1 MTDRVYLHIGA
12 PKTGT
17 TYLQEVL
24 DTNRQAMKLAGL
36 LYPKLPGIAHHSAL
50 WDLREM
56 WKEREFNVEVRGH
69 WDRVVRKVLAWEGPT
84 AVLSSELFVYAE
96 PAEIARALTSFGDI
110 DVHVI
115 YTARD
120 LVRQV
125 PAVWQERLKNQH
137 TMRYDAFVSDVI
149 GRSRSGMARSF
160 WLAQDAPK
168 ALARWSTG
176 IPAEHVHVV
185 TMPPSGSAPDLL
197 WNRFAAVVGLD
208 GTQYVA
214 DVPAT
219 NTSFGAV
226 EAEVLRRLNER
237 QAGDLN
243 PAAYRRVVRNGLF
256 DVLDQVVP
264 DKTKITLSPTEHAA
278 LVKRSSG
285 LVAELE
291 PSGYDVVGDLADLS
305 PAPLSASA
313 GEERRPGDVTDAEVT
328 DALLDALFV
337 VLRRAAKNKARS
349 ASSTSQHDGDESQAM
364 PD

>member
-1 MTDRVYLHIGA
+1 MTERIYLHIGA

-24 DTNRQAMKLAGL
+24 ATNRQAMKRDGL

-50 WDLREM
+50 WDLRQM

-69 WDRVVRKVLAWEGPT
+69 WDRVVAKVTAWDGP
-84 AVLSSELFVYAE
+84 AALLSSELFVYAQQDE
-96 PAEIARALTSFGDI
+96 VVRALTSFGDI
-110 DVHVI
+110 EVHVI

-149 GRSRSGMARSF
+149 GRSRSGMAKSF

-168 ALARWSTG
+168 ALARWSHG
-176 IPAEHVHVV
+176 LRPEHVHVV
-185 TMPPSGSAPDLL
+185 TMPPSGSAPDQL
-197 WNRFAAVVGLD
+197 WNRFASVVGLD

-237 QAGDLN
+237 QAGELGA
-243 PAAYRRVVRNGLF
+243 AAYRRVVRYGLF
-256 DVLDQVVP
+256 DVLDRVVP
-264 DKTKITLSPTEHAA
+264 DKTRITLSPEEHAA
-278 LVKRSSG
+278 LVTRSDS
-285 LVAELE
+285 LVADLRA
-291 PSGYDVVGDLADLS
+291 GGFDIVGDLADLT
-305 PAPLSASA
+305 PAPFSPPKV
-313 GEERRPGDVTDAEVT
+313 EQRRPGDVTEAEVN

-337 VLRRAAKNKARS
+337 VLRRGAKKKAEPALAPAGDS
-349 ASSTSQHDGDESQAM
+349 DESEAT

>member
-1 MTDRVYLHIGA
+1 MTERVYIHIGA

-24 DTNRQAMKLAGL
+24 DANRQEMKRAGV

-50 WDLREM
+50 WDLRQM
-56 WKEREFNVEVRGH
+56 WKQREFNVDVRGH
-69 WDRVVRKVLAWEGPT
+69 WERVVKKVTAWDGPA
-84 AVLSSELFVYAE
+84 AVLSSELFVYAQPDE
-96 PAEIARALTSFGDI
+96 VVRALTSFGDI
-110 DVHVI
+110 EVHVI

-149 GRSRSGMARSF
+149 GRSRSGMAKSF
-160 WLAQDAPK
+160 WLAQDAPT
-168 ALARWSTG
+168 ALARWSQG
-176 IPAEHVHVV
+176 LQPEHVHVV

-197 WNRFAAVVGLD
+197 WNRFASVVGLD
-208 GTQYVA
+208 GSEYVA

-237 QAGDLN
+237 GAGELGA
-243 PAAYRRVVRNGLF
+243 AAYRRVVRYGLF
-256 DVLDQVVP
+256 DVLDGVVP
-264 DKTKITLSPTEHAA
+264 DKIRITLNPEEHAA
-278 LVKRSSG
+278 LVARSGDLVTG
-285 LVAELE
+285 LRAGGFEI
-291 PSGYDVVGDLADLS
+291 VGDLADLK
-305 PAPLSASA
+305 PAPYAA
-313 GEERRPGDVTDAEVT
+313 PQGEQRRPGDVTDAEVNA
-328 DALLDALFV
+328 ALLDALFE
-337 VLRRAAKNKARS
+337 VLRRGAKKKKGQPADTP
-349 ASSTSQHDGDESQAM
+349 AGEGDESEAT

>member
-1 MTDRVYLHIGA
+1 MTERVYLHIGA

-17 TYLQEVL
+17 TYLQGVL
-24 DTNRQAMKLAGL
+24 DTNRRALKRAGL

-50 WDLREM
+50 WDLRRM
-56 WKEREFNVEVRGH
+56 WQEREFNVEVRGH
-69 WDRVVRKVLAWEGPT
+69 WDRVVRKVAAWEGPS
-84 AVLSSELFVYAE
+84 ALLSSELFVYAE
-96 PAEIARALTSFGDI
+96 PDEVARALTSFGDSE
-110 DVHVI
+110 VHVV

-168 ALARWSTG
+168 ALARWSSG
-176 IPAEHVHVV
+176 IPAGHVHVV

-197 WNRFAAVVGLD
+197 WNRLAAVVGLD

-237 QAGDLN
+237 QAGDLGA
-243 PAAYRRVVRNGLF
+243 AAYRRVVRNGLF
-256 DVLDQVVP
+256 DVLDRVVP
-264 DKTKITLSPTEHAA
+264 DKTKITLSPAEHAA
-278 LVKRSSG
+278 LVKRSAG
-285 LVAELE
+285 LVADLE
-291 PSGYDVVGDLADLS
+291 AGGYDVVGDLADLVPVPFS
-305 PAPLSASA
+305 PAG
-313 GEERRPGDVTDAEVT
+313 GEQRRPGDVTDVEVNE
-328 DALLDALFV
+328 ALLDALFL
-337 VLRRAAKNKARS
+337 VLRRGTKK
-349 ASSTSQHDGDESQAM
+349 
-364 PD
+364 